1 MIEEGSDYAK
11 LVYEAMAY
19 QIAKGIGGLAAAA
32 KGNVDRIILTG
43 GIAYSKKFTDLIS
56 DYVKFLAPV
65 EILAGENEMESLTM
79 GILRVLKGQ
88 EVAREYIE

>member
-43 GIAYSKKFTDLIS
+43 GIAYSKNLLI
-56 DYVKFLAPV
+56 
-65 EILAGENEMESLTM
+65 
-79 GILRVLKGQ
+79 
-88 EVAREYIE
+88 